1 MCAHS
6 LSTQVMTFLT
16 PPLEF
21 YCVPGGQHSI
31 PEGADFSTWH
41 AKLEPELE
49 AYKDEKGE
57 VRGTFSAQQ

>member
-1 MCAHS
+1 
-6 LSTQVMTFLT
+6 MTFLT